1 MMERLN
7 GRVSLALSA
16 AGLLLVLLVGWF
28 GVVSPQRSKA
38 AELSVQIDEAQTQLR
53 IAQDVVRGP
62 ALQESKAELATLKV
76 AIPDEVKMSEIL
88 RQLSRASAKARVRVT
103 GVTPQPAVTS
113 GAADVVAMNVTVDG
127 RYFGIRE
134 FLRLLRAGADMQ
146 GEEVKASGRLFGVDS
161 IQFSGGTPTSVVSAV
176 LTVTAFAFRDTVA
189 DPTAAAGALSA
200 PTDTT
205 PVAEATT
212 P

>member
-1 MMERLN
+1 
-7 GRVSLALSA
+7 
-16 AGLLLVLLVGWF
+16 
-28 GVVSPQRSKA
+28 
-38 AELSVQIDEAQTQLR
+38 
-53 IAQDVVRGP
+53 
-62 ALQESKAELATLKV
+62 
-76 AIPDEVKMSEIL
+76 MSEIL

-113 GAADVVAMNVTVDG
+113 GAADVVSMNVTVDG
-127 RYFGIRE
+127 RYFAIRE
-134 FLRLLRAGADMQ
+134 FLRLLRAGADMK

-161 IQFSGGTPTSVVSAV
+161 IQFSGGAPTSVVSAV

-189 DPTAAAGALSA
+189 DPTAATGALS
-200 PTDTT
+200 PPPETT

>member
-7 GRVSLALSA
+7 GRVSLLLSA

-38 AELSVQIDEAQTQLR
+38 AELSVQIEEAETRLR

-62 ALQESKAELATLKV
+62 ALQQSKAELATLKI
-76 AIPDEVKMSEIL
+76 AIPDEVKMSGIL

-103 GVTPQPAVTS
+103 GITPQAPVSA
-113 GAADVVAMNVTVDG
+113 GAADVVAMTVTVDG

-134 FLRLLRAGADMQ
+134 FLRLLRTGADIRDDQ
-146 GEEVKASGRLFGVDS
+146 VEASGRLFGVDS
-161 IQFSGGTPTSVVSAV
+161 IQFSGDTTTSVVRAT
-176 LTVTAFAFRDTVA
+176 LMVTAFAFRNQVA
-189 DPTAAAGALSA
+189 APSATSGALSA
-200 PTDTT
+200 PSDTT
-205 PVAEATT
+205 VAEAST